1 MPLPLIALPSQ
12 PPRDEV
18 DEEILDIFVEEV
30 AEVLEDIKNN
40 LIAWKQNP
48 SDRDALTNLRRAFHT
63 LKGSG
68 RLVGALVIGELGW
81 RFESMLNRLLD
92 GTMQRN
98 HNVLKLLDKIEDHL
112 PQMVEDFRAG
122 ITKPPFEVHLLISQ
136 ADHITTTRGAEIGE
150 FEGEHAQETIDHK
163 EEIAAPVVEEEKI
176 TPPPPVVVEEIPPA
190 TVKIQAAEKS
200 PETTTR
206 PPPLPAGVQPDVL
219 KKIFLTEATQHLKT
233 LKAFLIQARQ
243 STTVL
248 PTETLMRALHTLNGS
263 SRSVGLPEVAVL
275 AAPMEQYTNLCLE
288 NHLPFKKEVLTLLI
302 ESGKLLE
309 QTLQHG
315 KISDPDKH
323 QLLLNNWQKLLN
335 SFSAHDDKKVMPTP
349 SIIET
354 SKHAPVAHISSPS
367 LPTTP
372 QPKSVKSEMPTET
385 ADEFMEIFLDEAEE
399 ILETCQSLLGRWQS
413 SPNSM
418 PLLKELQRELHTLK
432 GGARMVG
439 ISAMGDLSHQL
450 ESVLTK
456 IVDGNA
462 QSNPIL
468 QGIVQES
475 VDELATML
483 ETVRTGGTP
492 HPAQHLINKIAGALD
507 VSNAVEHPTA
517 KSELVE
523 TKSEKVEKVAKIDKS
538 EENQSNETSGSDPDE
553 RVRVSASL
561 IDKLT
566 NLAGEMAI
574 SRAHMEQ
581 QQGAVKTNIIEM
593 EQTVMRLRDQLRR
606 LEIETEVQI
615 ISNYSHAIVPTFGM
629 DKRQPNS
636 SDDFDLLE
644 MDRFSTLQ
652 QLSRSLMETVNDLQN
667 IQDSLRNLTRQSD
680 SLLIQQNRIGAELQ
694 DGIMRTRMIPFSQ
707 ISPRLHRIAR
717 LTSREL
723 HKKVNFV
730 INDDTIEFERTVLNR
745 IVAPLEHML
754 RNAIGHGIEES
765 EIRVKAGK
773 PDMATIRIDLAQEGA
788 ELVLRLSDDGGGLN
802 YEAIREK
809 AQARGLLKAGQ
820 RVSDQELSRFILEPA
835 FSTAKAITQV
845 SGRGVGMDIAN
856 SEIRALGGTLNIL
869 STRGLGTTFEI
880 RLPLSL
886 TISQALLVHVGEE
899 TMAIPLH
906 NVDAVMRLPRQEVFL
921 ENNEER
927 FHSYMHHDY
936 RIAHL
941 ADLLR
946 FPRASVDTSLLPVLL
961 VSSGKHR
968 VALVVDMIEGS
979 REVVMK
985 SVGPQLSAIRW
996 ISGATILGDG
1006 RVVIILDMLTLLRS
1020 NLETPTKI
1028 TYQDNT
1034 LQAQEK
1040 ALAKTIMVVDDSITV
1055 RKVTANL
1062 LKRQGWEV
1070 VTAKDGVDAVAQL
1083 QEVVPDLMLLDV
1095 EMPRMDGFEL
1105 ATQIRNTEHLRHIPI
1120 IMITSRTGTKHRERA
1135 SKIGIDRHLGKPF
1148 NEQELLENIN
1158 SLLPA

>member
-12 PPRDEV
+12 PPRDDV
-18 DEEILDIFVEEV
+18 DEEILEIFVEEV
-30 AEVLEDIKNN
+30 AEVLEDIKAN

-48 SDRDALTNLRRAFHT
+48 SDRDALTTLRRAFHT

-68 RLVGALVIGELGW
+68 RLVGALIIGELGW
-81 RFESMLNRLLD
+81 RFENMLNRVLD

-98 HNVLKLLDKIEDHL
+98 EQMLKLLDKVEEYL

-122 ITKPPFEVHLLISQ
+122 INDPPHEVHVLISQ
-136 ADHITTTRGAEIGE
+136 ADHLTTTRGAEIGD
-150 FEGEHAQETIDHK
+150 FERQPEDKVEDRK
-163 EEIAAPVVEEEKI
+163 EQIEPVFASAAPVAE
-176 TPPPPVVVEEIPPA
+176 TSPPSSAVAAPPVDTNAHEE
-190 TVKIQAAEKS
+190 
-200 PETTTR
+200 
-206 PPPLPAGVQPDVL
+206 QPDVL

-233 LKAFLIQARQ
+233 LKTFLIQARQ
-243 STTVL
+243 ATAVV
-248 PTETLMRALHTLNGS
+248 PTDSLMRALHTLNGS
-263 SRSVGLPEVAVL
+263 SRSVGLPEVAAL
-275 AAPMEQYTNLCLE
+275 AAPMEQYTTLCLE
-288 NHLPFKKEVLTLLI
+288 NHLPFKKEVLSLLI

-315 KISDPDKH
+315 KLSDPDKH
-323 QLLLNNWQKLLN
+323 QLLLTNWQKLLS
-335 SFSAHDDKKVMPTP
+335 SFSVHQEKKTP
-349 SIIET
+349 LTSVSPVVET
-354 SKHAPVAHISSPS
+354 APFAVS
-367 LPTTP
+367 TP
-372 QPKSVKSEMPTET
+372 PIPVTPPPKAVKTEMPTET

-462 QSNPIL
+462 QPNPIL

-483 ETVRTGGTP
+483 ESVKHGGIP

-507 VSNAVEHPTA
+507 TTGVVEQPPENIKRIEEKPV
-517 KSELVE
+517 KSDQP
-523 TKSEKVEKVAKIDKS
+523 DKPERF
-538 EENQSNETSGSDPDE
+538 EENQSNETSGNDPDE

-581 QQGAVKTNIIEM
+581 QQGAVKANIIEM
-593 EQTVMRLRDQLRR
+593 EQTVARLRDQLRR

-615 ISNYSHAIVPTFGM
+615 ISSYNHTKATPIFNAQK
-629 DKRQPNS
+629 D
-636 SDDFDLLE
+636 DDFDLLE

-667 IQDSLRNLTRQSD
+667 IQDNLRNLTRLSD

-694 DGIMRTRMIPFSQ
+694 DGIMRTRMVPFSQ

-730 INDDTIEFERTVLNR
+730 INDDTIEFERTVLSR

-754 RNAIGHGIEES
+754 RNAIGHGIEET
-765 EIRVKAGK
+765 EVRVKAGK
-773 PDMATIRIDLAQEGA
+773 PDMATVCIDLAQEGA

-802 YEAIREK
+802 YDAIREK

-820 RVSDQELSRFILEPA
+820 VISDQELSRFILEPA
-835 FSTAKAITQV
+835 FSTAQAVTQI

-856 SEIRALGGTLNIL
+856 SEIRALGGTLNIH
-869 STRGLGTTFEI
+869 SVRGRGTTFEI

-906 NVDAVMRLPRQEVFL
+906 NVDAVMRLPRQEVL
-921 ENNEER
+921 LDAHEER
-927 FHSYMHHDY
+927 FHSYMQREY

-946 FPRASVDTSLLPVLL
+946 FPRSSVDAALLPVLL

-985 SVGPQLSAIRW
+985 SVGPQLSNIRW

-1006 RVVIILDMLTLLRS
+1006 RVVIILDMLALLRS
-1020 NLETPTKI
+1020 NLESPVKLTP
-1028 TYQDNT
+1028 QDT
-1034 LQAQEK
+1034 GVHTEDK
-1040 ALAKTIMVVDDSITV
+1040 PPAKTIMVVDDSITV

-1083 QEVVPDLMLLDV
+1083 QELVPDLMLLDV

-1120 IMITSRTGTKHRERA
+1120 IMITSRTGSKHRERA
-1135 SKIGIDRHLGKPF
+1135 SKIGINRHLGKPF

-1158 SLLPA
+1158 ALLSS

>member
-30 AEVLEDIKNN
+30 AEVLEDIKLN
-40 LIAWKQNP
+40 LIAWKRNP
-48 SDRDALTNLRRAFHT
+48 SDREALINLRRAFHT

-81 RFESMLNRLLD
+81 RFENMLNRLLD

-98 HNVLKLLDKIEDHL
+98 NNTLKLLDKIEDHI

-136 ADHITTTRGAEIGE
+136 AEHLCTTKGAEIGE
-150 FEGEHAQETIDHK
+150 FEGEHNQESLDHK
-163 EEIAAPVVEEEKI
+163 EEIAAPVVVAPPAPIVEEILPPPLVIEE
-176 TPPPPVVVEEIPPA
+176 TPPPPVKQQVIEIKED
-190 TVKIQAAEKS
+190 TVFQ
-200 PETTTR
+200 
-206 PPPLPAGVQPDVL
+206 PAGVQPNVL

-233 LKAFLIQARQ
+233 LKTFLIQARQ
-243 STTVL
+243 STTIL
-248 PTETLMRALHTLNGS
+248 PTEALMRALHTLNGS
-263 SRSVGLPEVAVL
+263 SRSVGLPEVAAL

-323 QLLLNNWQKLLN
+323 QLLLTNWQKLLN
-335 SFSAHDDKKVMPTP
+335 SFSAHDDKHDDKKVTP
-349 SIIET
+349 SSPLVET
-354 SKHAPVAHISSPS
+354 PKSMPVINMPPP

-372 QPKSVKSEMPTET
+372 QPKVVKSEMPTET

-483 ETVRTGGTP
+483 EIVRTGGTP
-492 HPAQHLINKIAGALD
+492 HPAQHLINKISGALD
-507 VSNAVEHPTA
+507 ISNAVEHPVA
-517 KSELVE
+517 KPEPVE
-523 TKSEKVEKVAKIDKS
+523 TKLEKAKKPEKTDKS
-538 EENQSNETSGSDPDE
+538 DENQSSETSSTDPDE
-553 RVRVSASL
+553 RVRVSALL

-615 ISNYSHAIVPTFGM
+615 ISNYSRIVTPSFSRA
-629 DKRQPNS
+629 KIE
-636 SDDFDLLE
+636 DDFDLLE

-667 IQDSLRNLTRQSD
+667 IQDNLRNLTRQSD

-723 HKKVNFV
+723 HKKINFI
-730 INDDTIEFERTVLNR
+730 INDDAIEFERTVLNR

-765 EIRVKAGK
+765 EIRIKAGK
-773 PDMATIRIDLAQEGA
+773 PDMATVCIDLAQEGA

-802 YEAIREK
+802 YDAIREK
-809 AQARGLLKAGQ
+809 AEARGLLKSGQ
-820 RVSDQELSRFILEPA
+820 VVSEQELSRFILEPA

-856 SEIRALGGTLNIL
+856 SEIRALGGTLNIY
-869 STRGLGTTFEI
+869 STRGQGTTFEI

-927 FHSYMHHDY
+927 FHSYMQHDY

-946 FPRASVDTSLLPVLL
+946 FPRASVDTALLPVLL
-961 VSSGKHR
+961 VCSGKHR

-1020 NLETPTKI
+1020 NLETPLKI
-1028 TYQDNT
+1028 VHQDT
-1034 LQAQEK
+1034 FRTDEK
-1040 ALAKTIMVVDDSITV
+1040 PIAKTIMVVDDSITV

-1158 SLLPA
+1158 SLLSA

>member
-18 DEEILDIFVEEV
+18 DEEILEIFVEEV
-30 AEVLEDIKNN
+30 AEVLEDIKSN
-40 LIAWKQNP
+40 LVAWKQNP

-68 RLVGALVIGELGW
+68 RLVGALNIGELGW
-81 RFESMLNRLLD
+81 RFESLLNRLLD

-98 HNVLKLLDKIEDHL
+98 NNILKLLDKIEDHI
-112 PQMVEDFRAG
+112 PQMVDDFRAG
-122 ITKPPFEVHLLISQ
+122 IEKLPFETHLLISQ
-136 ADHITTTRGAEIGE
+136 ADHLTQTKGAELGE
-150 FEGEHAQETIDHK
+150 FEGEQSFDQQEVLSTHQQPDAVK
-163 EEIAAPVVEEEKI
+163 KTEEKI
-176 TPPPPVVVEEIPPA
+176 EEHIEEKAAPPVEE
-190 TVKIQAAEKS
+190 V
-200 PETTTR
+200 
-206 PPPLPAGVQPDVL
+206 PPPLPKTPDTERPTGVQPDVL
-219 KKIFLTEATQHLKT
+219 RKIFLTEATQHLKT

-243 STTVL
+243 SATVS
-248 PTETLMRALHTLNGS
+248 PTDALMRALHTLNGS
-263 SRSVGLPEVAVL
+263 SRSVGLPEVAAL
-275 AAPMEQYTNLCLE
+275 AAPMEQYINLCLE
-288 NHLPFKKEVLTLLI
+288 NHLPLKKEVLALLI

-315 KISDPDKH
+315 KISDQDKH
-323 QLLLNNWQKLLN
+323 QLLLNNWQKLLH
-335 SFSAHDDKKVMPTP
+335 SFAPHDEKKVMPVSSAVETP
-349 SIIET
+349 
-354 SKHAPVAHISSPS
+354 KSSPTITQS
-367 LPTTP
+367 PTYPKTP
-372 QPKSVKSEMPTET
+372 QPKIVKSEMPTET

-462 QSNPIL
+462 QSNPVL

-483 ETVRTGGTP
+483 ESVKNGGTP
-492 HPAQHLINKIAGALD
+492 NAAAHLINKIAGALD
-507 VSNAVEHPTA
+507 KSNAVEHLPEKTE
-517 KSELVE
+517 SVVEE
-523 TKSEKVEKVAKIDKS
+523 TKPVKAEKPDKS
-538 EENQSNETSGSDPDE
+538 EENQSSETSSSDPDE
-553 RVRVSASL
+553 RVRVSAIL

-581 QQGAVKTNIIEM
+581 QQGAVKNNIIEM

-615 ISNYSHAIVPTFGM
+615 ISNYTKTSDFIHYNKTE
-629 DKRQPNS
+629 
-636 SDDFDLLE
+636 DDFDLLE

-667 IQDSLRNLTRQSD
+667 IQDNLRNLTRQSD
-680 SLLIQQNRIGAELQ
+680 SLLVQQNRIGAELQ
-694 DGIMRTRMIPFSQ
+694 DGIMRTRMVPFSQ

-723 HKKVNFV
+723 HKKINFL

-765 EIRVKAGK
+765 EVRVKAGK

-802 YEAIREK
+802 FDAIREK
-809 AQARGLLKAGQ
+809 AEARGLLKSGQ
-820 RVSDQELSRFILEPA
+820 TVSEQELSRFILEPA

-856 SEIRALGGTLNIL
+856 SEIRALGGALNIH
-869 STRGLGTTFEI
+869 SSRGQGTTFEI

-906 NVDAVMRLPRQEVFL
+906 NVDAVMRLPRQEVLL

-927 FHSYMHHDY
+927 FHAYMQHDY

-946 FPRASVDTSLLPVLL
+946 FPRASVDTALLPVLL

-985 SVGPQLSAIRW
+985 SVGPQLSTIRW
-996 ISGATILGDG
+996 VSGATILGDG

-1020 NLETPTKI
+1020 NLETPVKI
-1028 TYQDNT
+1028 APHPET
-1034 LQAQEK
+1034 LK
-1040 ALAKTIMVVDDSITV
+1040 AIDKPLSKTIMVVDDSITV

-1105 ATQIRNTEHLRHIPI
+1105 ATQIRNTDHLRHIPI

-1158 SLLPA
+1158 ALLSA

>member
-18 DEEILDIFVEEV
+18 DEEILEIFIEEV
-30 AEVLEDIKNN
+30 AEVLEDIKLN
-40 LIAWKQNP
+40 LTAWKQNP

-68 RLVGALVIGELGW
+68 RLVGALNIGELGW
-81 RFESMLNRLLD
+81 RFESLFNRLLD

-98 HNVLKLLDKIEDHL
+98 SNVLKLIDKIEHCIPPLVD
-112 PQMVEDFRAG
+112 DFRAG
-122 ITKPPFEVHLLISQ
+122 IEKIPFDVHLLISQ
-136 ADHITTTRGAEIGE
+136 ADHLTNTKGGELGE
-150 FEGEHAQETIDHK
+150 FEGEQPVEKESVSQPIEQKIAPEQTIEK
-163 EEIAAPVVEEEKI
+163 TEKKPPPTVEEV
-176 TPPPPVVVEEIPPA
+176 PPPQQSHDVEKPV
-190 TVKIQAAEKS
+190 
-200 PETTTR
+200 
-206 PPPLPAGVQPDVL
+206 GVQPDVL
-219 KKIFLTEATQHLKT
+219 RKIFLTEATQHLKT
-233 LKAFLIQARQ
+233 LKTFLIQARQ
-243 STTVL
+243 SSTVL
-248 PTETLMRALHTLNGS
+248 PTEALMRALHTLNGS
-263 SRSVGLPEVAVL
+263 SRSVGLPEVAAL
-275 AAPMEQYTNLCLE
+275 AAPMEQYINLCLE
-288 NHLPFKKEVLTLLI
+288 NHLPLKREVLALLI

-315 KISDPDKH
+315 KISDQNKH
-323 QLLLNNWQKLLN
+323 QLLLNNWQKLLH
-335 SFSAHDDKKVMPTP
+335 SFAPHDDKKVMPVP
-349 SIIET
+349 PVVET
-354 SKHAPVAHISSPS
+354 KKSSPVVIQS
-367 LPTTP
+367 PTYPKTP
-372 QPKSVKSEMPTET
+372 QPKVMKSEMPTET

-483 ETVRTGGTP
+483 ESVKNGGTP
-492 HPAQHLINKIAGALD
+492 TAASHLINKIAGALD
-507 VSNAVEHPTA
+507 KSNAVEHLAEKPD
-517 KSELVE
+517 KSVEE
-523 TKSEKVEKVAKIDKS
+523 TKPVKAEKVDKS
-538 EENQSNETSGSDPDE
+538 EENQSSETSGSDPDE
-553 RVRVSASL
+553 RVRVSAIL

-581 QQGAVKTNIIEM
+581 QQGAVKNNIIEM

-615 ISNYSHAIVPTFGM
+615 ISNYAKTSGFLHHNQ
-629 DKRQPNS
+629 KE
-636 SDDFDLLE
+636 DDFDLLE

-667 IQDSLRNLTRQSD
+667 IQDNLRNLTRQSD

-694 DGIMRTRMIPFSQ
+694 DGIMRTRMVPFTQ

-723 HKKVNFV
+723 HKKINFL

-745 IVAPLEHML
+745 VVAPLEHML

-765 EIRVKAGK
+765 EVRVKAGK

-802 YEAIREK
+802 FDAIREK
-809 AQARGLLKAGQ
+809 AEARGLLKAGQ
-820 RVSDQELSRFILEPA
+820 TVSEQELSRFILEPA

-856 SEIRALGGTLNIL
+856 SEIRALGGTLNIH
-869 STRGLGTTFEI
+869 STRGQGTTFEI

-906 NVDAVMRLPRQEVFL
+906 NVNAVMRLPRHEVLL

-927 FHSYMHHDY
+927 FHSYMQHDY

-946 FPRASVDTSLLPVLL
+946 FPRASVDTALLPVLL

-996 ISGATILGDG
+996 VSGATILGDG

-1020 NLETPTKI
+1020 NLETPVKITHQEVFKAETKI
-1028 TYQDNT
+1028 
-1034 LQAQEK
+1034 A
-1040 ALAKTIMVVDDSITV
+1040 AKIIMVVDDSITV

-1120 IMITSRTGTKHRERA
+1120 IMITSRTGNKHRERA

-1158 SLLPA
+1158 SLLTP